1 MLLNEK
7 LKERRLILG
16 SASPRR
22 KELLGGLGLPFVVD
36 AQANAEEKYDPA
48 TPLEKVPEVL
58 ARFKSEAFHRDLE
71 DDEILI
77 TADTVVICNGEL
89 LGKPKDRAD
98 AERMLGMLSGNTHK
112 VITSVC
118 IRDMYRMSV
127 FSVESLV
134 TFKPLAGEEIAYYLD
149 NYSPYDKA
157 GSYGIQEWIGYVG
170 ISSIEGSHYNVMGLP
185 VQRLY
190 QELSLFLA

>member
-7 LKERRLILG
+7 LKGKRLILG

-22 KELLGGLGLPFVVD
+22 KELLAGLGLPFTVD
-36 AQANAEEKYDPA
+36 AKANAEEKYDPE
-48 TPLEKVPEVL
+48 TPLDKVPEVL
-58 ARFKSEAFHRDLE
+58 ARFKSEAFHRLLE
-71 DDEILI
+71 EDEILV
-77 TADTVVICNGEL
+77 TADTVVLCSGEL

-118 IRDMYRMSV
+118 IRDCRKMSV
-127 FSVESLV
+127 FSAESLV
-134 TFKPLAGEEIAYYLD
+134 TFRALSDEEIAYYLD
-149 NYSPYDKA
+149 NYAPYDKA

-190 QELSLFLA
+190 RELCVF